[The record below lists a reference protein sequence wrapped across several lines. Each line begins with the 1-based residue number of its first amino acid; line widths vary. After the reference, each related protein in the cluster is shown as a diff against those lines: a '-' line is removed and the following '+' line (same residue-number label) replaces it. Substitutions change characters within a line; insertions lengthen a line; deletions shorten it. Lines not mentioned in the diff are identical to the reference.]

1 MAYVAQVQNGKIVDP
16 NETSKTDSTQKTTK
30 SKSGGLGE
38 QDFLELLVAEMQYQ
52 DPLEPQTNTDY
63 IAQLATFTQV
73 QDIEDMQNVV
83 TSMKAT
89 GLVGKYVVLNVTSP
103 TTGENST
110 VTGPVDYVQYENG
123 KAFLNV
129 NGAMY
134 SIDDL
139 EAVSDEQYYEAL
151 AVASQFSSAV
161 HALPSLESLTTS
173 DENAL
178 AAAKKLYTDM
188 TTYQKKYVSTDDL
201 KTLAALEDKLTELKA
216 GTSTGG
222 SSSTDGSTSGTGDST
237 STNDT
242 ASTTA

>member
-16 NETSKTDSTQKTTK
+16 NATTSADDKRKVSK

-89 GLVGKYVVLNVTSP
+89 GLVGKFVVLNTTSP
-103 TTGENST
+103 TTGETET
-110 VTGPVDYVQYENG
+110 VTGPVDFVQYENG
-123 KAFLNV
+123 KVYLNV
-129 NGAMY
+129 KGGMY

-139 EAVSDEQYYEAL
+139 VVVSDEEYYKAL
-151 AVASQFSSAV
+151 AVSSQFSTAV
-161 HALPSLESLTTS
+161 DSLPKVAELTKS
-173 DENAL
+173 DENAVV
-178 AAAKKLYTDM
+178 AARKMYTDM
-188 TTYQKKYVSTDDL
+188 TDYQKKYVIPDDL
-201 KTLAALEDKLTELKA
+201 KTLEALEKKLKELK
-216 GTSTGG
+216 GE
-222 SSSTDGSTSGTGDST
+222 SSTGDSSKT
-237 STNDT
+237 EDTPSSGDSTGSDT
-242 ASTTA
+242 VV